1 MVLPSSCGSFR
12 TGALPDAFLG
22 HLSEAN
28 PMDLTVCWLKLQPA
42 AVEVEGA
49 RIVARSFAS
58 RPSGCDCVYCIER
71 ARACAR
77 RCGELER
84 GHKERPP
91 AGRVNALR
99 CRSRQVDPPGSN
111 PGWPVRASAGAST
124 KAAWSDH
131 AGGWLAGQSSKLAG
145 CAGAR
150 KTSVLRHRAAARR
163 WKAGV
168 SISFDR

>member
-111 PGWPVRASAGAST
+111 PG
-124 KAAWSDH
+124 
-131 AGGWLAGQSSKLAG
+131 
-145 CAGAR
+145 
-150 KTSVLRHRAAARR
+150 
-163 WKAGV
+163 
-168 SISFDR
+168 